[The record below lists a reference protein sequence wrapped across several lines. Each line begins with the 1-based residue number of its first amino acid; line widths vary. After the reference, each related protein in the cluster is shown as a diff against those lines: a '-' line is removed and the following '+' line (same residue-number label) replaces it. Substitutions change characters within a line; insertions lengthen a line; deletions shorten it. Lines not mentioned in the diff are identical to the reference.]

1 MDHRDSPPHLT
12 ERGIVFN
19 VCIGSA
25 EHQFVISREA
35 LESLCDMKD
44 VDVSDADSL
53 DVFRAFE
60 TTIRSTAETL
70 ADAKPAGPVRELS
83 PSLFRAPP
91 EQPTP
96 A

>member
-1 MDHRDSPPHLT
+1 MAHRDSPPHLT
-12 ERGIVFN
+12 DRGIVFN

-35 LESLCDMKD
+35 LESLCDMKH

-53 DVFRAFE
+53 DVFHAFE

-83 PSLFRAPP
+83 PSLFRTPP
-91 EQPTP
+91 DYPTP